1 MNSGAIH
8 TFSATPGR
16 ELQNWNQL
24 RAELVVI
31 ALKEALRGHFGAPV
45 MGRPPL
51 TNEERAAFA
60 VKQADAIIREMK
72 KA

>member
-1 MNSGAIH
+1 MTAPVH
-8 TFSATPGR
+8 TFNAMPGR
-16 ELQNWNQL
+16 EVQHWAEL
-24 RAELVVI
+24 RAQLVAI